1 MSRNLERTLLYRLV
15 FVSEMVG
22 KIGTDVQSVAEILG
36 VSEHNN
42 RRDEISS
49 AMMFHEG
56 EAAQLVEGA
65 RMDLDRLLARLSND
79 PRHRNLKVLDDRP
92 VMQRRLRDAARLCAL
107 DAMQAR
113 DILYGRRLS
122 DLSSAGLEKLLSCEH
137 VKMAA

>member
-1 MSRNLERTLLYRLV
+1 MPPKLERPLLYRLV

-22 KIGTDVQSVAEILG
+22 RAGMDVQSVAEILG

-56 EAAQLVEGA
+56 EVAQMVEGA
-65 RMDLDRLLARLSND
+65 RADVDRLLARLSND
-79 PRHRNLKVLDDRP
+79 PRHRNMQVLDDRP
-92 VMQRRLRDAARLCAL
+92 IMQRRMSDSAPLCAL
-107 DAMQAR
+107 NATQAQ
-113 DILYGRRLS
+113 DILQGRRLS
-122 DLSSAGLEKLLSCEH
+122 DLSSARLEKLLSCDR